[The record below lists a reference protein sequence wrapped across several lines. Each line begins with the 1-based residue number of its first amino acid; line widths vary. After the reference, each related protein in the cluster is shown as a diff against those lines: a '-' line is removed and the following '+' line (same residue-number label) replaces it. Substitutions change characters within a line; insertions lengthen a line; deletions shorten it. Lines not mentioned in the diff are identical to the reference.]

1 MIPSQFTAT
10 QEELSL
16 ADIILSKALDGQI
29 KREDPAAAKLDA
41 DTAVKVFLTTK
52 LSPQVLSEIWSEAD
66 IGEKG
71 WLTRQ
76 ELTVAL
82 RFIGWAQSGRRSFDR
97 DLLSKVLRR
106 SSLNL
111 HRLHQHL
118 LRLQQHQEI
127 LLS

>member
-1 MIPSQFTAT
+1 MIPSQFTPT

-71 WLTRQ
+71 WLTRHGK
-76 ELTVAL
+76 LPNPS
-82 RFIGWAQSGRRSFDR
+82 RNSNIYQSSG
-97 DLLSKVLRR
+97 K
-106 SSLNL
+106 N
-111 HRLHQHL
+111 
-118 LRLQQHQEI
+118 
-127 LLS
+127 

>member
-106 SSLNL
+106 SPLN
-111 HRLHQHL
+111 LHQHL
-118 LRLQQHQEI
+118 LRIQQHQEI